1 MAADDVLR
9 QWNDILRQVVR
20 RMQER
25 DLSGAVAVIDRCL
38 ESRPIFQIKARALA
52 FRGEVKRQLG
62 ETAEAKTD
70 YEAAFSLDPSDRYHR
85 YTVAIALGSL
95 SAQQG
100 SHEDAAAWY
109 MRALAEAEVDES
121 EMGGLAIQKLA
132 VLREGNLNASEK
144 EACATVAAKAWKAAG
159 LPGSPNVEDL
169 LASAEA
175 IIAAGTSPP
184 SGSRGR

>member
-1 MAADDVLR
+1 MPTDDVLR
-9 QWNDILRQVVR
+9 PWNDILRQVVR

-38 ESRPIFQIKARALA
+38 ESQPISPIKARALA
-52 FRGEVKRQLG
+52 FRGDIKLQLG
-62 ETAEAKTD
+62 EIADAKTD
-70 YEAAFSLDPSDRYHR
+70 YEAAFSIEPSDRYHR
-85 YTVAIALGSL
+85 YTVAVALGSL
-95 SAQQG
+95 SEQQG

-132 VLREGNLNASEK
+132 VLRKGNLNATEK
-144 EACATVAAKAWKAAG
+144 EACARVAAKAWKAAG
-159 LPGSPNVEDL
+159 LPGSPNIEDL

-175 IIAAGTSPP
+175 IIAAGTTPP
-184 SGSRGR
+184 SGSRGK